1 MRAWRPDRQPAF
13 YASPC
18 RFESCR
24 ALCCPRGGRETMRA
38 SEARGAGST
47 PAGDADGGIG
57 QRQAARPST
66 WKRWVRFPLPSPC
79 SRSSLARSPGLQPD
93 RVGSRRASLG
103 ANHRGRVWEGKR
115 VGAPTRSPPIRIDG
129 GSKPLGSTACPRSL
143 MEQAPDYGS
152 GSWGFES
159 SRGCNGSGAGA
170 QSRLIRATWRDRH
183 PREPHSDRS
192 VAQWQGRGPTNRRR
206 SRGERRAVPGANHRG
221 RSGGGG
227 WGPPPFPLQTTTRDS
242 LRSDHARVS
251 IWRGCPA
258 VYRVR
263 RVRFPS
269 RAQTWRSSR
278 QSGRSIGERLGVRVS
293 PPGSCPRPDHG
304 TGPRLLSAVVRVRVP
319 PRANAAKV

>member
-170 QSRLIRATWRDRH
+170 QSRLIRGSHIPIGASPNGRAAVLQTADDRVGRDGLCPARTIAGGL
-183 PREPHSDRS
+183 E
-192 VAQWQGRGPTNRRR
+192 
-206 SRGERRAVPGANHRG
+206 GE
-221 RSGGGG
+221 GGG
-227 WGPPPFPLQTTTRDS
+227 PHPS
-242 LRSDHARVS
+242 
-251 IWRGCPA
+251 
-258 VYRVR
+258 
-263 RVRFPS
+263 PS
-269 RAQTWRSSR
+269 RQQHAILFAPTM
-278 QSGRSIGERLGVRVS
+278 L
-293 PPGSCPRPDHG
+293 
-304 TGPRLLSAVVRVRVP
+304 A
-319 PRANAAKV
+319 